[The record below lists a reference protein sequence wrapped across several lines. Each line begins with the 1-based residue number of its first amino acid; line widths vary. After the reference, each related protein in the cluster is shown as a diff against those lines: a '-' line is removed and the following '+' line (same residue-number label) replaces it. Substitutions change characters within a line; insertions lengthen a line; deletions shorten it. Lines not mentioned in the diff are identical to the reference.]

1 MKMKEYD
8 IKKHITLSK
17 EKTYIKS
24 YDAVQETDLIKEEKM
39 LLNFLLSFGEKN
51 QKITP
56 SIEYFSK
63 RLGLD
68 VKTVRLALRNFQIRG
83 LVKVNREPG
92 KANEIILNKEYI
104 NRFLGC
110 VIFPSE
116 RENNKNKGA
125 ADASSPMVNRGGLP
139 SVEEINKYQRI

>member
-1 MKMKEYD
+1 MKTKEYD

-24 YDAVQETDLIKEEKM
+24 YDAVQETDLSQDEKM
-39 LLNFLLSFGEKN
+39 FLNFLISFGVKK

-56 SIEYFSK
+56 NMRYLKEK
-63 RLGLD
+63 LGLE
-68 VKTVRLALRNFQIRG
+68 VRMVRSALRNFQIRG
-83 LVKVNREPG
+83 LIKVNREPG

-116 RENNKNKGA
+116 KENNKNKGA
-125 ADASSPMVNRGGLP
+125 ADASAPMASKGVLP
-139 SVEEINKYQRI
+139 SVEEINKYQRL